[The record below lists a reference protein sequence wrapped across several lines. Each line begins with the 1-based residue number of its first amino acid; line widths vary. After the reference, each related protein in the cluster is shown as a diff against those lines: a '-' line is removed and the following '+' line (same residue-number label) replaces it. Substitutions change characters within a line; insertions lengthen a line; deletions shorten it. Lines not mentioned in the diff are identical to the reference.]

1 MPEVIQIIN
10 LETGRVIPKGH
21 FSEITVEQCKREP
34 SVFKFVYDDS
44 PTEEKPTTYNKN
56 ELAAFSMK
64 DLREIYDMLA
74 EGRENP
80 PSPTTSKDGIIKAI
94 TELQGR

>member
-1 MPEVIQIIN
+1 MPEVIKIIN
-10 LETGRVIPKGH
+10 NETGRVIPKGH
-21 FSEITVEQCKREP
+21 FSEITVEQCKRDP
-34 SVFKFVYDDS
+34 SVFTLVYDDS
-44 PTEEKPTTYNKN
+44 PAEEKPTTYNKN

-80 PSPTTSKDGIIKAI
+80 PAPTTSKDGIIKAI
-94 TELQGR
+94 ETLQKG